1 MIPRP
6 DRDAYFLLIA
16 QVVALRSTCSR
27 RRVGCVLVDPRG
39 RILSTGYNGVARGLA
54 HCIQHNCP
62 GARHASGTGLDLCE
76 AIHAE
81 ANAITY
87 CPDVFKVDTI
97 YCTTQPCVHCIKLCL
112 TTSAKRLVFL
122 ETYPHRSSE
131 SMWKSTGR
139 DWEHYRGTLPAQLVR
154 TENRVESSDR
164 SDGSQYDLVEH
175 LANLDRH
182 RDQGS

>member
-1 MIPRP
+1 M
-6 DRDAYFLLIA
+6 
-16 QVVALRSTCSR
+16 RSTCSR

-39 RILSTGYNGVARGLA
+39 RILSTGYNGVARGLS
-54 HCIQHNCP
+54 HCVDRP
-62 GARHASGTGLDLCE
+62 GQGAALLSGTGLDICE

-112 TTSAKRLVFL
+112 TTSARRLVFL
-122 ETYPHRSSE
+122 EPYPHVSSE
-131 SMWKSTGR
+131 LMWKSTGR

-154 TENRVESSDR
+154 SEAGLAGA
-164 SDGSQYDLVEH
+164 DGPAGPQYDLVTH
-175 LANLDRH
+175 IAHLDRH
-182 RDQGS
+182 GDQGS